1 MRFQYMLRFGF
12 FLLVGAVIG
21 LAAYSYAVD
30 SVIEELKPEV
40 IAVAGTNVPDAAKP
54 AEVPAK
60 AVEVPVIE
68 ELAPAQEPK
77 VEAAKVAP
85 AVAPEAAVTDAKPAA
100 EATPVPAEKVLPPLA
115 AEPVPTVEPA
125 KEPVKEAVKEPA
137 KEAVQVPLIEEL
149 MPATVSKPAEV
160 KAQAPDEAKPVE
172 KAAPAE
178 ATAPAATLP
187 PLVAETPVAP
197 AVPASGAVAPAA
209 VVAAP
214 DEATKQALET
224 AMKGAGDD
232 RIKISTAVSQQEEVR
247 RKTREIDGR
256 KAMDAAEQAWK
267 MNDFQA
273 ASESYKTVL
282 VKLPPVERC
291 MALRNRA
298 AQRLIEC
305 DYEIVRGMY
314 RDGKDKEA
322 LARGQEYLKAR
333 PNNIPLRKLMD
344 KIASI
349 KSSEPPPDGS
359 VKSKTED
366 PEVEKQMRLGRE
378 AMANRDYVEARRR
391 FESVLGLEP
400 DHREAMRYLKVL
412 GDREYGNKSVER
424 DSTVRK
430 MTADV
435 RDTWNSKYKVIKGRP
450 QVAPTN
456 TTQTV
461 SLIEDKMKKIILD
474 EVEFRQAN
482 MHDVV
487 DFLNKR
493 SRDCDKAE
501 PDETKK
507 GVNIIFN
514 PNPGGPAAAVTAPKA
529 ADDPFGA
536 TDAAKGGAVAG
547 VPEVT
552 FSARYITLYNA
563 LKIITSVSGLKW
575 RVDGDVVMII
585 PFDWDP
591 ATIEMRMYPVEPTFI
606 DRVKMTSSAMPATTT
621 VGGRE
626 MKQLDTSGG
635 GETVG
640 DLKANFEQMGMK
652 FPKGS
657 SINYNPGLGKVIVAN
672 TADNLAIFEKLLSEL
687 NVVPMQVEIEAKFVE
702 VNETDLY
709 EAGLEWLLTDNWEML
724 TKKNSNPYAPMTSNP
739 RIQMNANNADGGF
752 TKGLEYLGTSQGKTV
767 AQSGGKGTLGSIASI
782 SGILTNPDLTAVLH
796 ALEQNGNADLL
807 SAPKVTARSG
817 EAALIKVVTEYIYPT
832 TFEVQGGQI
841 GNNTTSSGNNNA
853 NVIQETTVVPQDFA
867 TREVGVILEVTPEVS
882 QDGNMISLTMKPK
895 VVTDPIWYQ
904 YGSTVRRADGSEQ
917 VLNMPQ
923 PFFQVRAIETKISIY
938 DGATV
943 AMGGLI
949 TESVDKVNDKIPVL
963 GDIPFIGALFR
974 SKSEKSVKRNL
985 LIFVTAKLVDPA
997 GHLIRSQTS
1006 EAGEP
1011 ARSPL
1016 APAPTR

>member
-1 MRFQYMLRFGF
+1 MLRSS
-12 FLLVGAVIG
+12 LIVITGAVVGI
-21 LAAYSYAVD
+21 AAYSHAANA
-30 SVIEELKPEV
+30 VIEELSPEV
-40 IAVAGTNVPDAAKP
+40 IAVAGTNVPDVAAP
-54 AEVPAK
+54 AEVVA
-60 AVEVPVIE
+60 VPVIE
-68 ELAPAQEPK
+68 ELVPATAPK
-77 VEAAKVAP
+77 VEAPVAEAPVAAAPEAKPAEVATPDPAEVVTPAPAEVVAP
-85 AVAPEAAVTDAKPAA
+85 AAAPVDEMA
-100 EATPVPAEKVLPPLA
+100 PV
-115 AEPVPTVEPA
+115 VEPA
-125 KEPVKEAVKEPA
+125 KPEVKEEAAAPAAEPA
-137 KEAVQVPLIEEL
+137 KAAIQIPLIEEL
-149 MPATVSKPAEV
+149 IPA
-160 KAQAPDEAKPVE
+160 APV
-172 KAAPAE
+172 AAPAE
-178 ATAPAATLP
+178 KPAAMIEELAAPAEVTPPAAAPAEVPVAQAEAPTAPAPVATAPDAATK
-187 PLVAETPVAP
+187 E
-197 AVPASGAVAPAA
+197 
-209 VVAAP
+209 
-214 DEATKQALET
+214 ALEAAIKAT
-224 AMKGAGDD
+224 GSDD
-232 RIKISTAVSQQEEVR
+232 RAKLSTAVSQQEEVK
-247 RKTREIDGR
+247 RKSREIDGR
-256 KAMDAAEQAWK
+256 KAMVAGDQAWK
-267 MNDFQA
+267 AGDYSA
-273 ASESYKTVL
+273 AAESYKLVL
-282 VKLPPVERC
+282 KNLPPIERF
-291 MALRNRA
+291 AKLRNVA
-298 AQRLIEC
+298 TQRLPEC
-305 DYEIVRGMY
+305 DYEMVRAMY
-314 RDGKDKEA
+314 SAGKYSEA
-322 LARGQEYLKAR
+322 VAKGEEFIKVR
-333 PNNIPLRKLMD
+333 PDNPPLRKLIA
-344 KIASI
+344 KI
-349 KSSEPPPDGS
+349 SSRPPDRPAGEVTAGEKQADS
-359 VKSKTED
+359 
-366 PEVEKQMRLGRE
+366 EVEKQMRQGRE
-378 AMANRDYVEARRR
+378 AMAGRDYGEARRR
-391 FESVLGLEP
+391 FESVLGIEP

-424 DSTVRK
+424 DATARK

-450 QVAPTN
+450 QAVSQVS
-456 TTQTV
+456 TQSV
-461 SLIEDKMKKIILD
+461 SLIEDKMKKIIID

-493 SRDCDKAE
+493 SRDCDKSAE
-501 PDETKK
+501 DESKK

-514 PNPGGPAAAVTAPKA
+514 PNPGGPSSAAVAAPKPA

-536 TDAAKGGAVAG
+536 PAAGAGGAASG

-575 RVDGDVVMII
+575 RIDGDVVMII

-606 DRVKMTSSAMPATTT
+606 ERVKLTSSAMPAVTT

-626 MKQLDTSGG
+626 MKGLEAGG
-635 GETVG
+635 NAEGVA
-640 DLKANFEQMGMK
+640 DLKESFIQMGMT

-657 SINYNPGLGKVIVAN
+657 TINYNPGIGKVIVAN
-672 TADNLAIFEKLLSEL
+672 TSDNLAIFEKLLGEL

-709 EAGLEWLLTDNWEML
+709 ESGLEWLLTDNWEML
-724 TKKNSNPYAPMTSNP
+724 TKNNSNPYAPMTSNP
-739 RIQMNANNADGGF
+739 RIQMNANSADGGF
-752 TKGLEYLGTSQGKTV
+752 SRGLNFLGMQDGKST
-767 AQSGGKGTLGSIASI
+767 AMSGGKGSMGAIASI
-782 SGILTNPDLTAVLH
+782 SGILTNPDLTVILH

-817 EAALIKVVTEYIYPT
+817 EQALIKVVTEYIYPT

-841 GNNTTSSGNNNA
+841 GNSSGGDNNA

-882 QDGNMISLTMKPK
+882 QDGNMISLTMKPQ

-949 TESVDKVNDKIPVL
+949 TESVDKINDKIPVL

-997 GHLIRSQTS
+997 GHLIRNQTPDTG
-1006 EAGEP
+1006 AP
-1011 ARSPL
+1011 APSAL
-1016 APAPTR
+1016 APAAAR

>member
-1 MRFQYMLRFGF
+1 MRLQHILRYGS
-12 FLLVGAVIG
+12 FLLVGAVTVF
-21 LAAYSYAVD
+21 AAYSQAAD
-30 SVIEELKPEV
+30 AVIEELKPEV
-40 IAVAGTNVPDAAKP
+40 IAVAGTNVPGTAKP
-54 AEVPAK
+54 A
-60 AVEVPVIE
+60 AVVPVIE
-68 ELAPAQEPK
+68 ELAPVIVPVEKPVVVIEEPAAPVAAP
-77 VEAAKVAP
+77 VEAVPVAEPAKVAAPGIEELAPVP
-85 AVAPEAAVTDAKPAA
+85 AVVPIEKPAA
-100 EATPVPAEKVLPPLA
+100 V
-115 AEPVPTVEPA
+115 
-125 KEPVKEAVKEPA
+125 
-137 KEAVQVPLIEEL
+137 IEEL
-149 MPATVSKPAEV
+149 AAPVSV
-160 KAQAPDEAKPVE
+160 KAPQ
-172 KAAPAE
+172 
-178 ATAPAATLP
+178 
-187 PLVAETPVAP
+187 VA
-197 AVPASGAVAPAA
+197 
-209 VVAAP
+209 AAP
-214 DEATKQALET
+214 DAATKQALES
-224 AMKGAGDD
+224 AMKGASDEE
-232 RIKISTAVSQQEEVR
+232 RLKVSTAVSQQEEVR
-247 RKTREIDGR
+247 RKSREIDGR
-256 KAMDAAEQAWK
+256 KAMELADESWK
-267 MNDFQA
+267 MNDYSSA
-273 ASESYKTVL
+273 AESYKL
-282 VKLPPVERC
+282 ALSKLPLVERC
-291 MALRNRA
+291 MGLRIRA
-298 AQRLIEC
+298 NERLPEC
-305 DYEIVRGMY
+305 EYEIVRTMVKEG
-314 RDGKDKEA
+314 RDKEA
-322 LARGQEYLKAR
+322 KNKGEEFLKVR
-333 PNNIPLRKLMD
+333 PNNIPLRKLMAKLTEKKPAPTPVD
-344 KIASI
+344 DSSAKI
-349 KSSEPPPDGS
+349 
-359 VKSKTED
+359 VQND

-378 AMANRDYVEARRR
+378 AMAGREYSEARRR
-391 FESVLGLEP
+391 FESVLGVEP
-400 DHREAMRYLKVL
+400 DNREAMRYLKVL

-424 DSTVRK
+424 DATARK

-450 QVAPTN
+450 QAASPTN
-456 TTQTV
+456 TQSV
-461 SLIEDKMKKIILD
+461 SVIEEKMKKIIID

-493 SRDCDKAE
+493 SRDCDKSAV
-501 PDETKK
+501 DESQK
-507 GVNIIFN
+507 GVNIILN
-514 PNPGGPAAAVTAPKA
+514 LNPGGTSVSAPATVPKDA
-529 ADDPFGA
+529 ADPFA
-536 TDAAKGGAVAG
+536 ADAVKSGGAAG

-606 DRVKMTSSAMPATTT
+606 ERVKLTSSGMPAPTTK
-621 VGGRE
+621 GGRE
-626 MKQLDTSGG
+626 FEALNAGG
-635 GETVG
+635 GAEGVG
-640 DLKANFEQMGMK
+640 DIRTNFEQMGMK

-657 SINYNPGLGKVIVAN
+657 SINYNPGIGKVIVAN
-672 TADNLAIFEKLLSEL
+672 TADNLLIFEKLLSEL

-724 TKKNSNPYAPMTSNP
+724 TKKNSNPYAPMSSNP
-739 RIQMNANNADGGF
+739 RIQMNANSADGGF
-752 TKGLEYLGTSQGKTV
+752 TKGLNFLGTDSGKTV
-767 AQSGGKGTLGSIASI
+767 PMAGGKGTLGGIASI
-782 SGILTNPDLTAVLH
+782 AGVLTNPDLTAILH

-841 GNNTTSSGNNNA
+841 GTSTGTGANNA

-904 YGSTVRRADGSEQ
+904 YGSTVRRADGSQ
-917 VLNMPQ
+917 QTLNMPQ

-997 GHLIRSQTS
+997 GHLIRNQPTDVV
-1006 EAGEP
+1006 EAAP
-1011 ARSPL
+1011 ASAL
-1016 APAPTR
+1016 APASTR

>member
-1 MRFQYMLRFGF
+1 MKFLHMLRIG
-12 FLLVGAVIG
+12 LILTGGAVISTT
-21 LAAYSYAVD
+21 AFSQATEAVPG
-30 SVIEELKPEV
+30 ELKPEV
-40 IAVAGTNVPDAAKP
+40 ISVAGTNVPELAKPVEAPKEVVAAPMIEELVPAQAPKVEAPAAAAP
-54 AEVPAK
+54 AEVPAA
-60 AVEVPVIE
+60 AVPEAPPAVQIPVIE
-68 ELAPAQEPK
+68 ELMP
-77 VEAAKVAP
+77 VEKPVA
-85 AVAPEAAVTDAKPAA
+85 
-100 EATPVPAEKVLPPLA
+100 
-115 AEPVPTVEPA
+115 
-125 KEPVKEAVKEPA
+125 A
-137 KEAVQVPLIEEL
+137 KEAPAAAAPTEVPAAAVPEAPPAMQIPVIEEL
-149 MPATVSKPAEV
+149 MPA
-160 KAQAPDEAKPVE
+160 DKPVAAKE
-172 KAAPAE
+172 APPAVAPVEAAPAAPPAVE
-178 ATAPAATLP
+178 APA
-187 PLVAETPVAP
+187 EM
-197 AVPASGAVAPAA
+197 VPAQAEI
-209 VVAAP
+209 AAP
-214 DEATKQALET
+214 DAATKQALET
-224 AMKGAGDD
+224 A
-232 RIKISTAVSQQEEVR
+232 IKAASPEERVKLSMAVSQQEEVR
-247 RKTREIDGR
+247 RKSREIDGI
-256 KAMDAAEQAWK
+256 KAMEAGDQAWK
-267 MNDFQA
+267 MSDYSA
-273 ASESYKTVL
+273 ASESYKL
-282 VKLPPVERC
+282 ALSRLPVIERS
-291 MALRNRA
+291 MAMRNRA
-298 AQRLIEC
+298 NQRLPEC
-305 DYEIVRGMY
+305 DYEIVRSLVK
-314 RDGKDKEA
+314 DGKDAEA
-322 LARGQEYLKAR
+322 TTKGEEFLKVR
-333 PNNIPLRKLMD
+333 PNNMALKKLVA
-344 KIASI
+344 KISTRT
-349 KSSEPPPDGS
+349 S
-359 VKSKTED
+359 VVPEVAEVKGAQND
-366 PEVEKQMRLGRE
+366 PEVEKQLRMGRE
-378 AMANRDYVEARRR
+378 SMAGRDYSEARRR
-391 FESVLGLEP
+391 FESVLAVEP
-400 DHREAMRYLKVL
+400 DNREAMRYLKVL

-424 DSTVRK
+424 DATARK

-450 QVAPTN
+450 QAASPTN
-456 TTQTV
+456 TQSV
-461 SLIEDKMKKIILD
+461 SFIEEKMKKIIID

-493 SRDCDKAE
+493 SRDCDKSAI
-501 PDETKK
+501 DESKK
-507 GVNIIFN
+507 GVNIILN
-514 PNPGGPAAAVTAPKA
+514 LNPGGASVTAAPKPA

-536 TDAAKGGAVAG
+536 PAAGAGGAAAG

-606 DRVKMTSSAMPATTT
+606 ERVKLTSSAMPSVTS

-626 MKQLDTSGG
+626 KLGLDAAGG
-635 GETVG
+635 TETVG
-640 DLKANFEQMGMK
+640 DIKSNFEQMGMK

-657 SINYNPGLGKVIVAN
+657 SINYNPGIGKVIVAN
-672 TADNLAIFEKLLSEL
+672 TADNLLIFEKLLSEL

-724 TKKNSNPYAPMTSNP
+724 MKNNSNPYAPMTSNQ
-739 RIQMNANNADGGF
+739 RIQMNANSADGGF
-752 TKGLEYLGTSQGKTV
+752 TKGLNFLGTDNGKITGM
-767 AQSGGKGTLGSIASI
+767 SGGKGTLGGIASI
-782 SGILTNPDLTAVLH
+782 AGVLTNPDLTAILH

-841 GNNTTSSGNNNA
+841 GQNGGGGNNNA

-895 VVTDPIWYQ
+895 VVTEPIWYQ

-917 VLNMPQ
+917 ILNMPQ

-997 GHLIRSQTS
+997 GHLIRSQATETS
-1006 EAGEP
+1006 VAP
-1011 ARSPL
+1011 SAL
-1016 APAPTR
+1016 APSAAR